1 MELLM
6 NGLAWVCFIFGDG
19 TQHLLHTTLNKA
31 MLESMGVE
39 LRSGYFFD
47 VDHLVYEPYR
57 EDACDVEVNLHQSQT
72 TLCGESLVLPLILF
86 VQQINITVQYQKI
99 LEIVSRMEVGR

>member
-6 NGLAWVCFIFGDG
+6 NGLAWVCFRFGDG

-47 VDHLVYEPYR
+47 VDHLVYEPYI
-57 EDACDVEVNLHQSQT
+57 EDACDVEVY
-72 TLCGESLVLPLILF
+72 ESKPLF
-86 VQQINITVQYQKI
+86 NS
-99 LEIVSRMEVGR
+99 EVSDFASRFI